1 MIPIGRQIAEARHR
15 KGMTQDEVARQMNLS
30 RQALSHWEQGRNLP
44 DVESLRRLSR
54 ILGCSFDLG
63 GNEAEAEPPVPDP
76 APAAAPADVPPPP
89 RPEARKN
96 WPRAWLLLP
105 AALLAALAAF
115 LLLRRAPAPAG
126 APPTVSPTPDRA
138 SVIRIESGSTAPPA
152 KNDGPASGTLPPSGR
167 TAEIRIESEDPIPP
181 TEDDGFVTGVGWI
194 FTIYL
199 QETGGAA
206 FDVESLSAEFY
217 DERGLID
224 SLSYDPP
231 SIWAGSRRIPAGGRR
246 KVSGGVCLPGVKRL
260 SFFLYGT
267 DENGHERTFTRDI
280 RLRQYGETETPANTK

>member
-63 GNEAEAEPPVPDP
+63 GDEAEAEPPVPDP

-89 RPEARKN
+89 LSESRKN
-96 WPRAWLLLP
+96 RSRAWLLLP

-126 APPTVSPTPDRA
+126 APPTVSPTLDRA
-138 SVIRIESGSTAPPA
+138 SVIRIESGEAILPNEDDNSFAA
-152 KNDGPASGTLPPSGR
+152 RDLPPSGR

-206 FDVESLSAEFY
+206 FDVDTISVEFY
-217 DERGLID
+217 DDRGMID
-224 SLSYDPP
+224 SLSYDPA
-231 SIWAGSRRIPAGGRR
+231 SIWAGTRRIPALGRR
-246 KVSGGVCLPGVKRL
+246 KVSGGVCLPGVNRL
-260 SFFLYGT
+260 SVFLSGT
-267 DENGHERTFTRDI
+267 DETGSERAFSRDV
-280 RLRQYGETETPANTK
+280 RLLQYGETETANR